1 MKKWPMASLQGS
13 GQIPHEAASGKQ
25 PGPKGGLSLWTKGCG
40 PEGSVPGSSA
50 DKAGPLSAAAGSP
63 ECG

>member
-1 MKKWPMASLQGS
+1 MASLQGS
-13 GQIPHEAASGKQ
+13 GQIPHEAASGEQ

-50 DKAGPLSAAAGSP
+50 DKADPLSSQLGVQNVG
-63 ECG
+63 EK